1 MNANQTAAQS
11 AEAAKAAVMGN
22 TKEVFNKTEEITEV
36 VPLLLLP
43 TLPESPKEKKGKSE
57 TKGEKPKA
65 EKTEQPTT
73 TAPKPKKMSIDELS
87 DKAERVYM
95 LQNKYSEIRSKRKQL
110 QTFVLKHEEE
120 TAQLTL
126 IDAKGMSIVTHNPTA
141 IKNLLADW
149 GKDLNSKLKEVEA
162 SLRAELEQLL

>member
-1 MNANQTAAQS
+1 MNANQTTAQS
-11 AEAAKAAVMGN
+11 VEAAKAAVMGN
-22 TKEVFNKTEEITEV
+22 EVSNKAEAITEV
-36 VPLLLLP
+36 APLLLLP
-43 TLPESPKEKKGKSE
+43 TLPELPKEKKGKAE
-57 TKGEKPKA
+57 TKEKPKA
-65 EKTEQPTT
+65 EKTEQTTT
-73 TAPKPKKMSIDELS
+73 TAPRPKKMSIDELS

-95 LQNKYSEIRSKRKQL
+95 LQNKYAEIRSKRKQL

-126 IDAKGMSIVTHNPTA
+126 VDAKGMSIVTHNPTA

-149 GKDLNSKLKEVEA
+149 GKDLNNKLKEVEA